1 MSQRD
6 SDSSRSIGDSQKA
19 NDDPKND
26 LVERLP
32 AEGRV
37 ERLNAVLRAIRNVSQ
52 LIAREKDC
60 DRLLHGTCS
69 RLTETGGYRSTWIVL
84 LNESRTPTK
93 TAQAG
98 VGELLGPLADRIQR
112 GQWNHCAARALSHGR
127 VWVVED
133 PAAVCGDCPL
143 TVKCGGG
150 KAMAGP
156 LVYGGNILGVI
167 GASLAG
173 DRPLDAEE
181 QTLFEE
187 VAGDVAFALHSIQI
201 EEERQKAERALL
213 LEQSRLEA
221 LLHLGQMAAASTQEI
236 ADFALE
242 EAVRLTEST
251 IGYLAFMNE
260 DETVLTMHSWSRTAM
275 KQCAMTDKPMVYP
288 VQTTGL
294 WGEAVRQRKPIITND
309 YAAPDARKKGYP
321 AGHVEVIR
329 HMNIPVFDGKH
340 IVAVAGVGNKNGPY
354 NESDVRQLTLLMQ
367 GMWRLRQRRQAEQ
380 ALREAHEKLELRV
393 QERTAELARANEE
406 LRQEIIE
413 RQRAEKETED
423 SQALYSSLVES
434 LPVHVLR
441 KDRTGRFT
449 FANQSFCDLLGR
461 PLAAILGKTDFDFYP
476 EALAQKYRQDDQRV
490 LETGELFATVEE
502 NKKDGETRYVE
513 VMKSPVRDAHGA
525 IIGVQVIF
533 WDVTERK
540 QAESALEQERYLL
553 HALMDNLPH
562 NIYFKDAQS
571 RFLRINKAMAGCF
584 GLREA
589 ADALGKTDADFFTD
603 EHARQALAD
612 EREILRSGR
621 PLLDKEEKETWP
633 DGHVTWVSTS
643 KIPLR
648 SPEGEI
654 VGTFGI
660 SRDITERRHAQEQLQ
675 AAKAAAEVANQAKSE
690 FLATMSHEI
699 RTPMNGIIGMLDL
712 LLNTQPTAQQRGYLN
727 LAGQSAETLLR
738 LLNDILD
745 FSKIEAG
752 KLELESVD
760 FALRDTL
767 GDTLRTLARR
777 ASEKGLELTYHIPPD
792 LPDGLVG
799 DPGRL
804 CQILVNLVGNAIKFT
819 EQGEI
824 VVAVKMES
832 RVEDRVRL
840 HFAVTDTGP
849 GVPLEKQGIIF
860 EAFRQADSSMSRRY
874 GGTGLGLAIA
884 SHLVELMDGR
894 MWVESQMGRGSTFHF
909 TVPMSLS
916 KGSSVRPAARLETLQ
931 DMRVLVVDDNETN
944 RLILA
949 EMLSSW
955 HMKPTT
961 VADGREA
968 LTEMTRATNDGE
980 PFRLALLDGLMPRMD
995 GFALAEQ
1002 IRRTPALGETALIM
1016 LSSAG
1021 NLADSTRCHALGI
1034 DHCLIKP
1041 VKQSEL
1047 LDSIVATL
1055 GVATTEELPPQAT
1068 GQARRDHIS
1077 PLRILLAE
1085 DGLVNQKVAVSL
1097 LGQRGHRVTVANNGR
1112 EALAALD
1119 HQSFDIILMDV
1130 QMPAMDGFEA
1140 TARIRQKEEG
1150 TGLHTPIIAMT
1161 AHAMKGDRER
1171 CLAAGMDGY
1180 LAKPIRAKDLYAT
1193 VEAIVAG
1200 TRGPQ
1205 SQVCGTAQDQE
1216 TIDWDQVLEQTGGSL
1231 ETLRELVALFAV
1243 ECPKLMRRMRDAITN
1258 NAPSELQQAAH
1269 TLKGSLQIFGV
1280 TRPAAAAFRLETL
1293 GRDGDLTGAEEA
1305 WSALVTEIDGLMP
1318 MLTKVPES

>member
-6 SDSSRSIGDSQKA
+6 SDSSRSMGDPRET
-19 NDDPKND
+19 NHDPKNKVVAG
-26 LVERLP
+26 LT
-32 AEGRV
+32 AEGKA
-37 ERLNAVLRAIRNVSQ
+37 ERLNALLRAIRNVGQ

-69 RLTETGGYRSTWIVL
+69 RLAETGGYQSTWIVL

-93 TAQAG
+93 TAEAG
-98 VGELLGPLADRIQR
+98 LGELLGSMVDRMRR
-112 GQWNHCAARALSHGR
+112 GEWNHCAAQALSHRR
-127 VWVVED
+127 VRVVED
-133 PAAVCGDCPL
+133 PASVCGNCPL
-143 TVKCGGG
+143 TVKCAGGQ
-150 KAMAGP
+150 AMAGS
-156 LVYGGNILGVI
+156 LVYGGNVLGLI
-167 GASLAG
+167 GASIAG
-173 DRPLDAEE
+173 DRPIDAEE
-181 QTLFEE
+181 QALFEE
-187 VAGDVAFALHSIQI
+187 AAGDVAFALHSIQL
-201 EEERQKAERALL
+201 EEERQRAERALL

-221 LLHLGQMAAASTQEI
+221 LLHLGQMATASMQEI
-236 ADFALE
+236 TDFALE

-251 IGYLAFMNE
+251 MGYLAFMNE

-275 KQCAMTDKPMVYP
+275 KQCAMTDKPIVYP

-367 GMWRLRQRRQAEQ
+367 GMWRLLQRRQTEQ
-380 ALREAHEKLELRV
+380 ALREAHAKLELRV

-406 LRQEIIE
+406 LKQEIAE

-423 SQALYSSLVES
+423 SRALYSSLVES

-449 FANQSFCDLLGR
+449 FANKSFCDLLGQ
-461 PLAAILGKTDFDFYP
+461 PLAAILGRTDFDFYP
-476 EALAQKYRQDDQRV
+476 AELAQKYRRDDQHV
-490 LETGELFATVEE
+490 LETGELLETVEE
-502 NKKDGETRYVE
+502 NQKNGQTCYVQ
-513 VMKSPVRDAHGA
+513 VMKSPVRDADGA
-525 IIGVQVIF
+525 IVGVQVIF

-553 HALMDNLPH
+553 RALMDNLPH
-562 NIYFKDAQS
+562 NIYFKDTRS
-571 RFLRINKAMAGCF
+571 RFLRINKALARSF
-584 GLREA
+584 GLRETTE
-589 ADALGKTDADFFTD
+589 ALGKTDADFFTN
-603 EHARQALAD
+603 EHAQQALRD
-612 EREILRSGR
+612 EQEILRSGQ

-643 KIPLR
+643 KMPLR

-660 SRDITERRHAQEQLQ
+660 SRDITERKHAQEQLQ
-675 AAKAAAEVANQAKSE
+675 AAKAAAEVANRAKSE

-699 RTPMNGIIGMLDL
+699 RTPMNGLIGMLDL
-712 LLNTQPTAQQRGYLN
+712 LLDTQPTAQQHVYLN
-727 LAGQSAETLLR
+727 LASQSAETLLR

-767 GDTLRTLARR
+767 GDTLHTLARR
-777 ASEKGLELTYHIPPD
+777 ASEKGLELTYHVPPD
-792 LPDGLVG
+792 IPDGLVG

-804 CQILVNLVGNAIKFT
+804 CQVIVNLVGNAIKFT

-824 VVAVKMES
+824 IVAAMVES

-840 HFAVTDTGP
+840 HFTVTDTGP
-849 GVPLEKQGIIF
+849 GVPPEKQGIIF

-894 MWVESQMGRGSTFHF
+894 MWAESRLGRGSTFHF
-909 TVPMSLS
+909 TVAMSLR
-916 KGSSVRPAARLETLQ
+916 KGSSIKPAAKLETLQ
-931 DMRVLVVDDNETN
+931 DLRVLVVDDNETN

-955 HMKPTT
+955 HMKPTA
-961 VADGREA
+961 VGDGQDA
-968 LTEMTRATNDGE
+968 LTEMIRAANDGE
-980 PFRLALLDGLMPRMD
+980 PFRLALLDGMMPQMD

-1002 IRRTPALGETALIM
+1002 IRRTPALGGTLLIM

-1021 NLADSTRCHALGI
+1021 NPADGARCHALGI

-1055 GVATTEELPPQAT
+1055 GVTTTEELPPQAT
-1068 GQARRDHIS
+1068 MQERRDHIS

-1097 LGQRGHRVTVANNGR
+1097 LEQRGHRVTVANNGQ

-1119 HQSFDIILMDV
+1119 HESFDVVLMDV

-1140 TARIRQKEEG
+1140 TAFIRQKEEEAG
-1150 TGLHTPIIAMT
+1150 VHIPIIAIT

-1180 LAKPIRAKDLYAT
+1180 IAKPIRAKDLYAA
-1193 VEAIVAG
+1193 VEGIVAG
-1200 TRGPQ
+1200 ARRLQ
-1205 SQVCGTAQDQE
+1205 SQGRGTAPDQE
-1216 TIDWDQVLEQTGGSL
+1216 TIDWGQVLEQTGGSL
-1231 ETLRELVALFAV
+1231 ETLRELVDLFAA
-1243 ECPKLMRRMRDAITN
+1243 ECPKLMRRIRDAITN
-1258 NAPSELQQAAH
+1258 NTPSELQQAAH

-1280 TRPAAAAFRLETL
+1280 KRPVSAAFRLEIL
-1293 GRDGDLTGAEEA
+1293 GRDRDLTGTEDA
-1305 WSALVTEIDGLMP
+1305 WSALVREIDGLMP
-1318 MLTKVPES
+1318 ILAKVPES